1 MVTVKVAGIGAAPG
15 VGIAVVRVRTVLVDQ
30 AFFGKKLVQI
40 NGALPPAGERAIRP
54 LEGVFVEP
62 GVRLDDPELGA
73 AVPSGLRLGWGSPI
87 IQSDSGRC
95 RDPSSHRRGNCWSVQ
110 C

>member
-62 GVRLDDPELGA
+62 GVRLDDSEFGV
-73 AVPSGLRLGWGSPI
+73 AVPSANLKMEHYSMLFGATVLA
-87 IQSDSGRC
+87 GR
-95 RDPSSHRRGNCWSVQ
+95 Q
-110 C
+110 E